1 MAHVACPG
9 AVEAVPANRPT
20 YGRLRFKCKE
30 HYHVMDRRLAKHV
43 PLLLIRVWMVQ
54 QCMEG
59 RLNSECQQ
67 AKPQQPYVT

>member
-20 YGRLRFKCKE
+20 CGRLRFKCKE
-30 HYHVMDRRLAKHV
+30 HYHAIDRRVNKHA
-43 PLLLIRVWMVQ
+43 PLMLIRVWMVQ

-59 RLNSECQQ
+59 TLNFSVSKQSRNS
-67 AKPQQPYVT
+67 PT